1 MVGPDS
7 KRSLSAIGNP
17 FELILERLERI
28 ESLLSTSSA
37 NDGYTTRSP
46 PPGMSRRRF
55 NEVCRTLYESGD
67 GRVQKFGRVWSAARD
82 AFSLPPARESAP
94 VADTP
99 WTPEAALKAAGI
111 RAQRS

>member
-1 MVGPDS
+1 MIGPDS
-7 KRSLSAIGNP
+7 KRNLSAIGNP

-28 ESLLSTSSA
+28 ESLLSTPSA

-55 NEVCRTLYESGD
+55 NELCRTLHEHGD
-67 GRVQKFGRVWSAARD
+67 GRVQKFGRVWSAPRS
-82 AFSLPPARESAP
+82 AFSLPPVRESAP

-111 RAQRS
+111 RPQRL